1 MTILATITKQS
12 FSCNGSLREFDFTF
26 PAVSADNIKAL
37 ILDSSGIETE
47 LTVTAQYSVTLNPD
61 GSGGALT
68 TVATWA
74 AGNTL
79 IVYRETE
86 HTQETEYKNNQA
98 FDQGVLTSDL
108 DKATMMIQEVD
119 EKVGRALKLKK
130 SSALESVEVADLVAG
145 KVLKV
150 NSSGDGIDMGPVGD
164 DIASAQANAEA
175 AATARD
181 GAQTA
186 QAAAELARDKAGKW
200 AEETENVEV
209 ETGKYSAKHYSAKAA
224 ESAAGVNLPSLVVGD
239 ANKILRVKDDES
251 GYELVDNTVSFA
263 TSDEITTGTETAKA
277 IAPDQ
282 LKASSPTFA
291 NITDSGLTAS
301 QMVYTDANKKL
312 ISKTF
317 DKARAYCSTAQS
329 IPTATNTKIAINTK
343 SFDPS
348 GIVDTTNNRIKPT
361 KAGYYQINGQVL
373 FDNVADAFCQLYL
386 NGASIA
392 IGSRGGSNIGNGITV
407 SDIIYLNGSTDYIE
421 LYIYQNSGANA
432 NLANWGS
439 HTNYLSIVGPF

>member
-1 MTILATITKQS
+1 MTILSTITKQS
-12 FSCNGSLREFDFTF
+12 FSCNGSLRDFDFTF
-26 PAVSADNIKAL
+26 PAVSADDIKAL

-181 GAQTA
+181 K
-186 QAAAELARDKAGKW
+186 AEEW
-200 AEETENVEV
+200 AEAAENVEV

-317 DKARAYCSTAQS
+317 DKARAYRNAAQS
-329 IPTATNTKIAINTK
+329 IPTGTFTKIAINTTT
-343 SFDPS
+343 FDPS
-348 GIVDTTNNRIKPT
+348 GIVDTTNNSIKPT
-361 KAGYYQINGQVL
+361 KTGYYQVNGQVAFQSISGNL
-373 FDNVADAFCQLYL
+373 FCLLYI
-386 NGASIA
+386 NGSAY
-392 IGSRGGSNIGNGITV
+392 SRGNRMEANGWSAVTI
-407 SDIIYLNGSTDYIE
+407 SDIIYFNGSTDYVE
-421 LYIYQNSGANA
+421 LWVYQNSGASKDLDAVSGN
-432 NLANWGS
+432 
-439 HTNYLSIVGPF
+439 NYLSIVGPF